1 METDA
6 DSVPG
11 PKVIPVI
18 RMTDQSRAL
27 EAATLL
33 ESEGLDT
40 LEITLTTPGALQV
53 ISTLSRAG
61 RSAIGAGTVLS
72 RTDAR
77 NCIDAGARFI
87 VSPVLRCDIA
97 DICAECDVSCYL
109 GAATPS
115 EILAAHE
122 AGATAVKV
130 FPAAQ
135 LGGPGFLKAVK
146 AVFPHIPLMPTG
158 GVGVDNIADYLAAG
172 ACCVG
177 MGGRLA
183 DEQAI
188 VDGRPEDIRKAAR
201 EVLAVVAAITAD
213 SGV

>member
-1 METDA
+1 MPDT
-6 DSVPG
+6 
-11 PKVIPVI
+11 KVIPVI

-27 EAATLL
+27 EAVALL
-33 ESEGLDT
+33 ESEGFDVF
-40 LEITLTTPGALQV
+40 EITLTTPGALR
-53 ISTLSRAG
+53 IIRTLSGAG
-61 RSAIGAGTVLS
+61 RSTIGAGTVLS
-72 RTDAR
+72 RTDAL

-87 VSPVLRCDIA
+87 VSPVLRRDIA

-135 LGGPGFLKAVK
+135 LGGPGFLKALK
-146 AVFPHIPLMPTG
+146 SVFPHIPLMPTG

-177 MGGRLA
+177 MGGRLV

-188 VDGRPEDIRKAAR
+188 IDGRPGDIRKAAR
-201 EVLAVVAAITAD
+201 EVLAALAAVNAD
-213 SGV
+213 SGA